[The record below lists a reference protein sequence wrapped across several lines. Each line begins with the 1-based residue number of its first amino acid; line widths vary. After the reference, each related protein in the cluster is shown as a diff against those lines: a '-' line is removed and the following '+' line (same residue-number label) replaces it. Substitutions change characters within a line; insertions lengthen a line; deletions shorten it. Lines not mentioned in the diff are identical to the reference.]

1 MSAVQDAIARFHAQR
16 PAVRVGIML
25 VGALVIYAFLD
36 DYPWALAR
44 SWSAQADHVQKLL
57 HDGARNEGE
66 LAPRTRDAIAVYGQL
81 DLPGSEAEGANAL
94 SIAVKDAAKKNKVS
108 SYTFQTR
115 TGGKLPKS
123 VSDAAGIASRVER
136 LVAEVNFVSSPQDT
150 FGFIQSLESS
160 PSVDAIGSLRMD
172 WDDKTKK
179 LSVRLMAEA
188 WVIAGRSKSP

>member
-1 MSAVQDAIARFHAQR
+1 MSVVHDAIARFQAQR
-16 PAVRVGIML
+16 PIVRAGIS
-25 VGALVIYAFLD
+25 VVAALVVYTFLD

-44 SWSAQADHVQKLL
+44 SWSAEADHVQKVL
-57 HDGARNEGE
+57 HEGARNEEE
-66 LAPRTRDAIAVYGQL
+66 LPGKVRDAIAVYGRL

-115 TGGKLPKS
+115 TGGKLPKAA
-123 VSDAAGIASRVER
+123 SDAAGIASRVER
-136 LVAEVNFVSSPQDT
+136 LIGEVNFVASPQDT

-160 PSVDAIGSLRMD
+160 PAVDALGSVRMD
-172 WDDKTKK
+172 WDDKAKK

-188 WVIAGRSKSP
+188 WVTAGKAKP

>member
-1 MSAVQDAIARFHAQR
+1 MSVVQDAIARFHAQR
-16 PAVRVGIML
+16 PLVRAGIAVVA
-25 VGALVIYAFLD
+25 ALVAYAFLN

-44 SWSAQADHVQKLL
+44 SWSAEADHVQKVL
-57 HDGARNEGE
+57 HEGARNEEDLPGKV
-66 LAPRTRDAIAVYGQL
+66 RDAIAVYGRL

-115 TGGKLPKS
+115 TGGKLPKAA
-123 VSDAAGIASRVER
+123 SDAAGITSRVER
-136 LVAEVNFVSSPQDT
+136 LIGEVNFVASPQDT

-160 PSVDAIGSLRMD
+160 PAVDALGSVRMD
-172 WDDKTKK
+172 WDDKAKK

-188 WVIAGRSKSP
+188 WVTAGKAKP